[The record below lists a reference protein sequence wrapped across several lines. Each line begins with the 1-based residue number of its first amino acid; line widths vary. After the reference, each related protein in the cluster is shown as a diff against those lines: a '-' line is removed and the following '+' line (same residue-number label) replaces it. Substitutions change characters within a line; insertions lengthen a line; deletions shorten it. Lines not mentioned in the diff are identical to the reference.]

1 MGLVLSKFE
10 EDFTSFQ
17 SKYLEAN
24 NIKCHLLT
32 RSGNFLH
39 INVGGGEVGE
49 GRGDQLSSGKDDE
62 LLGILIDQ
70 KQTFEDQLL
79 NIIQKTNK

>member
-1 MGLVLSKFE
+1 MS
-10 EDFTSFQ
+10 SFNKIGQ
-17 SKYLEAN
+17 FPAY
-24 NIKCHLLT
+24 KCW
-32 RSGNFLH
+32 G
-39 INVGGGEVGE
+39 GGGEVGE

>member
-1 MGLVLSKFE
+1 MS
-10 EDFTSFQ
+10 SFNKIGQ
-17 SKYLEAN
+17 FPAY
-24 NIKCHLLT
+24 KCW
-32 RSGNFLH
+32 
-39 INVGGGEVGE
+39 GGGGGGGGGGGE
-49 GRGDQLSSGKDDE
+49 GRGDQLRSGKDDE

>member
-1 MGLVLSKFE
+1 MS
-10 EDFTSFQ
+10 SFNKIGQ
-17 SKYLEAN
+17 FPAY
-24 NIKCHLLT
+24 KCW
-32 RSGNFLH
+32 
-39 INVGGGEVGE
+39 GGGGGGWGE
-49 GRGDQLSSGKDDE
+49 GGGDQLSSGKDDE

>member
-39 INVGGGEVGE
+39 INVEVGRGGGN
-49 GRGDQLSSGKDDE
+49 QLSSGKDYE

-70 KQTFEDQLL
+70 K
-79 NIIQKTNK
+79 

>member
-1 MGLVLSKFE
+1 MS
-10 EDFTSFQ
+10 SFNKIGQ
-17 SKYLEAN
+17 FPAY
-24 NIKCHLLT
+24 KCW
-32 RSGNFLH
+32 
-39 INVGGGEVGE
+39 GGEVGE

>member
-1 MGLVLSKFE
+1 MS
-10 EDFTSFQ
+10 SFNKIGQ
-17 SKYLEAN
+17 FPAY
-24 NIKCHLLT
+24 KCW
-32 RSGNFLH
+32 
-39 INVGGGEVGE
+39 GGVGE